1 LNSRKFPH
9 STKAGWESSYTDF
22 MFTCI
27 QMNLYT
33 LYHEMK
39 EIKNCNKLTQKI
51 FTAKL
56 INVLVQKIVR
66 TEDKGY

>member
-1 LNSRKFPH
+1 
-9 STKAGWESSYTDF
+9 
-22 MFTCI
+22 
-27 QMNLYT
+27 MNLYT